1 MNLTEQFNQHMDRT
15 KPAKKEKVQPV
26 QVKQIEPRENMNAFQ
41 ESLSKCTYGGN
52 TVWLPSEML
61 DNYKDIR
68 AALLNAG
75 ATYKKNSFVFPND
88 AEPYI
93 NRLMGGESVNIKKE
107 FQFFA
112 TPPDL
117 AKYLVSLADISSG
130 DLTVLEPSAGQGAIV
145 KALLDKCPSLIVHAF
160 ELMDINRNV
169 LSKIKD
175 CVILGEDFL
184 ADQITKGTHTSTNV
198 KNIHFDRIVA
208 NPPFSK
214 NQDID
219 HIAEM
224 YARLKKGGKLVSICS
239 KHFQHSTNKKEIAFK
254 RFLDKVGADI
264 EEVPAGAFKESG
276 TTIATCIIII
286 NKTA

>member
-75 ATYKKNSFVFPND
+75 ATYKKNSFIFPND

-93 NRLMGGESVNIKKE
+93 NRLMGGDKVNIKKE
-107 FQFFA
+107 FQFFG
-112 TPPDL
+112 TPDE
-117 AKYLVSLADISSG
+117 LADELVFQAQIEPTHSI
-130 DLTVLEPSAGQGAIV
+130 LEPSGGQGAIIR
-145 KALLDKCPSLIVHAF
+145 AIVRVFPNLWVHTC
-160 ELMDINRNV
+160 ELMEINQDILEKMRNTHF
-169 LSKIKD
+169 I
-175 CVILGEDFL
+175 CEDFL
-184 ADQITKGTHTSTNV
+184 KIDTEQFE
-198 KNIHFDRIVA
+198 FDRIIA

-219 HIAEM
+219 HIYKM
-224 YARLKKGGKLVSICS
+224 YECLKPGGRIVTIAS
-239 KHFQHSTNKKEIAFK
+239 KHWQHSTNKKEIAFK
-254 RFLDKVGADI
+254 AWLKKLGADI